1 MGGSVIEISLRHN
14 ASLISA
20 KDGSIIAASGGRR
33 MALRGVPGLEK
44 ALGLLADGPARLSDL
59 LMQLDQ
65 DDLLSK
71 EGRRLGR
78 ALILMAR
85 RQLIEFHYVTKTG
98 VLLTAIP
105 TGALAAFDF
114 DQLDMANGAS
124 ANTKEASVRYRLSRF
139 TCIHR
144 VDDWLEIECP
154 QQSMRLTTRAPEIGA
169 MVAAL
174 TELRDPGEI
183 ASLALGLGSAPT
195 RQSVAFLTAFGAVQ
209 PAGPDGRLAEDADR
223 QLAQRE
229 FHDVLMHM
237 QSRWG
242 LTDAPIG
249 GTFRFAGSISP
260 SPAIKPRM
268 ADRVIDLPVPDMNT
282 ILHDDPPLGSVMEN
296 RRSIRE
302 YGEIPISKEQLGE
315 FLFRVGRIRG
325 LLKPKTD
332 DPRQYE
338 ATVRTYP
345 SGGAAY
351 DLEIYVL
358 ANECLRLDR
367 GFYHY
372 EAAEHALS
380 NIPCAE
386 SDMQR
391 LLHFSYLAN
400 GAHVYPQLLFVIC
413 SRFSRLSWKYRGIAY
428 ATTLRNVGV
437 LYEAMYLAAT
447 AMNLAPCALGS
458 GDSATV
464 AAMTSLDPMTESSVG
479 EFMLGSAT

>member
-1 MGGSVIEISLRHN
+1 MIELAFRLGVRLTSEEDG
-14 ASLISA
+14 LIVETSA
-20 KDGSIIAASGGRR
+20 GRR
-33 MALRGVPGLEK
+33 MALRGLRGLEK

-59 LMQLDQ
+59 LMQLDEV
-65 DDLLSK
+65 DLLGK

-78 ALILMAR
+78 ALLMLAR
-85 RQLIEFHYVTKTG
+85 RQLIEFHHISETG

-105 TGALAAFDF
+105 TGALASFDL
-114 DQLDMANGAS
+114 DQLDIANS
-124 ANTKEASVRYRLSRF
+124 ALMNAAETPVRYRLSRF
-139 TCIHR
+139 ACLHR

-154 QQSMRLTTRAPEIGA
+154 QQSMRLTTKAPEIGA
-169 MVAAL
+169 IVTAL
-174 TELRDPGEI
+174 ADLKEPREI
-183 ASLALGLGSAPT
+183 ASLAPGLGGALT
-195 RQSVAFLTAFGAVQ
+195 QQSVAFLAAFGAAG
-209 PAGPDGRLAEDADR
+209 PAGPDGRLDEDADP
-223 QLAQRE
+223 QLVQRE

-249 GTFRFAGSISP
+249 GTFRFAGSIAP

-268 ADRVIDLPVPDMNT
+268 ADQVIELAVPDMNA
-282 ILHDDPPLGSVMEN
+282 ILNDDPPLGSVMEK
-296 RRSIRE
+296 RRSIRT
-302 YGEIPISKEQLGE
+302 YGDMPVSKEQLGE

-325 LLKPKTD
+325 LHKPKTD
-332 DPRQYE
+332 DPRHYE

-358 ANECLRLDR
+358 ANECSGLDR

-380 NIPCAE
+380 NIACAD
-386 SDMQR
+386 SDIQS
-391 LLHFSYLAN
+391 LLNAAYLAN
-400 GAHVYPQLLFVIC
+400 GRQVYPQLLFVIC

-447 AMNLAPCALGS
+447 AMKLAPCALGG
-458 GDSATV
+458 GDSAIV
-464 AAMTSLDPMTESSVG
+464 AAITSLNPLIESSVG
-479 EFMLGSAT
+479 EFMLGTAA